1 MTDCVTIFEE
11 KILITNVITMIFIW
25 KGKGGFVFLAIILN
39 FVLTAIIGSYLGFED
54 ATIEIMTLEF
64 ILSLLLSI
72 PIWIYGKKWN
82 SEKLELI
89 DKATGNEFIVTGQN
103 TAFWIPMQY
112 WAIIF
117 PSIILLIIIFY
128 RF

>member
-1 MTDCVTIFEE
+1 
-11 KILITNVITMIFIW
+11 MIFIW

-39 FVLTAIIGSYLGFED
+39 FILTAIIGSSLGFQD
-54 ATIEIMTLEF
+54 GTIQIMILEF
-64 ILSLLLSI
+64 VLAVLLSI

-82 SEKLELI
+82 SEKREFI
-89 DKATGNEFIVTGQN
+89 DKATGKEIIVTNQN

-117 PSIILLIIIFY
+117 PSIILLVLIFSK
-128 RF
+128 F